1 MASILDEYKLTIERF
16 EGAIAVGR
24 MPGQILTMFNKTS
37 RDMDE
42 WCAKNYQGHN
52 FKTVYEWVRQC
63 TVETYLH
70 CVHDLGIRG
79 NPSAL
84 GIIDRAI
91 QKDESMNTVK
101 IVFNAG
107 LPSENEEDKL
117 NDDDSEDDC

>member
-1 MASILDEYKLTIERF
+1 MSSILVEYKLTIEKF

-24 MPGQILTMFNKTS
+24 TSAQILTMFHKS
-37 RDMDE
+37 SKEMDA
-42 WCAKNYQGHN
+42 WCAKNYQGNN

-70 CVHDLGIRG
+70 CVHELGIRG

-107 LPSENEEDKL
+107 LPAETDEDKL
-117 NDDDSEDDC
+117 NDSEDDC

>member
-1 MASILDEYKLTIERF
+1 MASILDEYELTVEKF

-24 MPGQILTMFNKTS
+24 MPSQILLMFNKTS
-37 RDMDE
+37 REMDA
-42 WCAKNYQGHN
+42 WCAENYQGHN

-70 CVHDLGIRG
+70 CVHSLGMRG

-101 IVFNAG
+101 IVFNANG
-107 LPSENEEDKL
+107 MSMETEEDKL
-117 NDDDSEDDC
+117 DDEDDC

>member
-1 MASILDEYKLTIERF
+1 MGSILDNYKLTIERF

-24 MPGQILTMFNKTS
+24 MPAQILLMFQKTS
-37 RDMDE
+37 AEMDA
-42 WCAKNYQGHN
+42 WCAENYQGHN
-52 FKTVYEWVRQC
+52 FKTVYEWIRQC

-70 CVHDLGIRG
+70 CVHDLGMRG

-107 LPSENEEDKL
+107 LPAETDEDKL
-117 NDDDSEDDC
+117 NDSEDDCE